1 MSTQSS
7 RRNFL
12 KVSAATGGGFL
23 LGFSILTSCEQKPA
37 VAMMAPELVM
47 PDKFAEFSGFIKIA
61 ENGVVTI
68 MSPNPE
74 IGQNVKTSMPMLI
87 AEELDADWS
96 QVIVEQGKLDTEIFT
111 RQIAGG
117 SQSIRHGWVPLRT
130 TGATARAMLLA
141 AAAQKLEVDV
151 ADLRT
156 EKGMVY
162 GPGDKAVSYG
172 EVAALAA
179 TLAVPEEVE
188 LKDPKDFKIIGKG
201 KKNVDARK
209 IVTGKPLFG
218 IDVQREGML
227 HAGII
232 HPPAFGMELAS
243 FNADAA
249 LAMPGIVDVVEIDC
263 APEGKEL
270 QWSDGPTDRRQIAV
284 VGKSTWQ
291 VMQAKKAVKAEWKRV
306 SPAESSDGHRSK
318 MASLLETGKVK
329 EARRDGNPEAA
340 FKNAAKIVEATYS
353 APFLPHNTME
363 PMNFFAHVTDNRADL
378 HGPVQTP
385 EFLEKSIASIL
396 DMDPANIEVGM
407 TRMGGGFG
415 RRLYG
420 GFGVEAALISK
431 AVNAPVKLVY
441 TREDDM
447 TQGTYRPDYL
457 VTYRA
462 GLDADGNLVA
472 FHVRGTGSGGSPVF
486 ANRFPAGTVDN
497 YLAENIS
504 LDSNIT
510 TGAWRAPRSNFI
522 AGAEQAFLDEVAE
535 AAGKDPIEFRLELF
549 DRAIKDPVGEK
560 NDYDAERY
568 AGVIK
573 LARDKSGWTKAPSPS
588 GRAGGGGTHRGFAAY
603 YCHNSYVAQVLD
615 LTLEGDKPKV
625 GRVCCAVDCGIVV
638 NPEGALNQ
646 IEGGIIDGIGH
657 ALYGQLT
664 FKDGK
669 PEQENFNTYRLI
681 RHPEAPSS
689 IDVHFVD
696 NGIAPTGL
704 GEPSLPP
711 VVGALANALSSAK
724 GERVYD
730 QPFVSTLR
738 G

>member
-1 MSTQSS
+1 MTTNTN

-12 KVSAATGGGFL
+12 KVSAAAGGGFL
-23 LGFSILTSCEQKPA
+23 LGFSILTSCEQKA
-37 VAMMAPELVM
+37 VATMAPELVM
-47 PDKFAEFSGFIKIA
+47 PEKFAEFSGFIKIG
-61 ENGVVTI
+61 ENGIVTI
-68 MSPNPE
+68 MNPNPE

-87 AEELDADWS
+87 AEELDVDWNN
-96 QVIVEQGKLDTEIFT
+96 VIVEQGKLDTENFT

-117 SQSIRHGWVPLRT
+117 SQSIRHGWEPLRT

-156 EKGMVY
+156 ENGMIY
-162 GPGDKAVSYG
+162 GPEDKKIGYG
-172 EVAALAA
+172 EVAELA
-179 TLAVPEEVE
+179 TTMAVPEEVK
-188 LKDPKDFKIIGKG
+188 LKDPKDFKIIGKST
-201 KKNVDARK
+201 KNVDARK

-232 HPPAFGMELAS
+232 HPPAFGMELVS
-243 FNADAA
+243 FNADVARD
-249 LAMPGIVDVVEIDC
+249 MPGIVDVIEIDC
-263 APEGKEL
+263 APEGKEM
-270 QWSDGPTDRRQIAV
+270 QWSDGPTVRKQIAV

-306 SPAESSDGHRSK
+306 TPAESSIGHRSK
-318 MASLLETGKVK
+318 MASLLETGKVE

-340 FKNAAKIVEATYS
+340 FKDAAKIVESTFS
-353 APFLPHNTME
+353 APFLAHNTME
-363 PMNFFAHVTDNRADL
+363 PMNFFAHVTDEKADL

-385 EFLEKSIASIL
+385 EFLEKSIATL
-396 DMDPANIEVGM
+396 FDMDPANIEVGM

-420 GFGVEAALISK
+420 SFAVEAALISK
-431 AVNAPVKLVY
+431 AVKAPVKLTY

-462 GLDADGNLVA
+462 GLDADGKLIA
-472 FHVRGTGSGGSPVF
+472 FHVRGTGTSGSPIF

-504 LDSNIT
+504 LNSNIS

-522 AGAEQAFLDEVAE
+522 AGAEQAFLDEVAA
-535 AAGKDPIEFRLELF
+535 AAGKDPIDFRLELF
-549 DRAIKDPVGEK
+549 DRAIENPVGEN

-568 AGVIK
+568 AGVVK
-573 LARDKSGWTKAPSPS
+573 LAREKSGWNLGDNGS
-588 GRAGGGGTHRGFAAY
+588 HRGFAAY

-615 LTLEGDKPKV
+615 LTLDGGKPNV
-625 GRVCCAVDCGIVV
+625 SRVCCAVDCGIVV
-638 NPEGALNQ
+638 NPEGAINQ
-646 IEGGIIDGIGH
+646 IEGGIVDGIGH
-657 ALYGQLT
+657 ALYGELT
-664 FKDGK
+664 FTDGK
-669 PEQENFNTYRLI
+669 PDQENFNTYRLI
-681 RHPEAPSS
+681 RHPEAPTA

-696 NGIAPTGL
+696 NGIKPTGL

-711 VVGALANALSSAK
+711 VIGALANALSAAK

-730 QPFVSTLR
+730 QPFLGPLR

>member
-1 MSTQSS
+1 MTTNTN

-23 LGFSILTSCEQKPA
+23 LGFSILTSCEQKA
-37 VAMMAPELVM
+37 VAIMAPELVM
-47 PDKFAEFSGFIKIA
+47 PEKFTEFSGFIKIG

-74 IGQNVKTSMPMLI
+74 IGQNVKTSMPMII
-87 AEELDADWS
+87 AEELDVDWNN
-96 QVIVEQGKLDTEIFT
+96 VIVEQGKLDAENFT

-117 SQSIRHGWVPLRT
+117 SQSIRQGWTPLRT

-141 AAAQKLEVDV
+141 AAAQKLAVDV
-151 ADLRT
+151 AELRT
-156 EKGMVY
+156 ENGMIY
-162 GPGDKAVSYG
+162 GPGEKKIGYG

-179 TLAVPEEVE
+179 TMPVPEEVE
-188 LKDPKDFKIIGKG
+188 LKDPKDFKIIGQG

-209 IVTGKPLFG
+209 IATGKPLFG

-243 FNADAA
+243 FSADAA
-249 LAMPGIVDVVEIDC
+249 LAMPGIVDVFEIDC
-263 APEGKEL
+263 APEGKEM
-270 QWSDGPTDRRQIAV
+270 QWSDGPTVRKQIAV
-284 VGKSTWQ
+284 VGNSTWQ

-306 SPAESSDGHRSK
+306 TPAESSDGHRSK
-318 MASLLETGKVK
+318 MASLLETGKVE
-329 EARRDGNPEAA
+329 EARRDGNPEQAFEGAA
-340 FKNAAKIVEATYS
+340 TIIESTYF

-363 PMNFFAHVTDNRADL
+363 PMNFFAHVTDEKAEL

-385 EFLEKSIASIL
+385 EFLEKSIATLL
-396 DMDPANIEVGM
+396 DMDPANIDVGM

-420 GFGVEAALISK
+420 SFAVEAALISK
-431 AVNAPVKLVY
+431 AVKAPVKLTY

-462 GLDADGNLVA
+462 GLDADGKLVA
-472 FHVRGTGSGGSPVF
+472 FHVRGTGTSGSPVF
-486 ANRFPAGTVDN
+486 ANRFPAGSVDN

-522 AGAEQAFLDEVAE
+522 AGAEQAFLDEVAT
-535 AAGKDPIEFRLELF
+535 AAGKDPIDFRLELF
-549 DRAIKDPVGEK
+549 DRAIANPVGEN

-573 LARDKSGWTKAPSPS
+573 LAREKSGWNLGDNGSY
-588 GRAGGGGTHRGFAAY
+588 RGFAAY

-615 LTLEGDKPKV
+615 LTLDGDKPKV

-638 NPEGALNQ
+638 NPEGAINQ
-646 IEGGIIDGIGH
+646 IEGGIVDGIGH

-664 FKDGK
+664 FTDGK
-669 PEQENFNTYRLI
+669 PDQENFNTYRLI
-681 RHPEAPSS
+681 RHSEAPTE

-711 VVGALANALSSAK
+711 IIGALANALSIAK

-730 QPFVSTLR
+730 QPFLGPLR

>member
-1 MSTQSS
+1 MQSS

-12 KVSAATGGGFL
+12 KVSAATGGGFM

-37 VAMMAPELVM
+37 VALMAPELVM
-47 PDKFAEFSGFIKIA
+47 PEKFAEFSGFIKIA

-87 AEELDADWS
+87 AEELDVDWDK
-96 QVIVEQGKLDTEIFT
+96 VIVEQGKLDTDIFT

-117 SQSIRHGWVPLRT
+117 SQSIRHGWMPLRT

-156 EKGMVY
+156 EKGMIY
-162 GPGDKAVSYG
+162 GPEDKAISYG
-172 EVAALAA
+172 EVAELAA
-179 TLAVPEEVE
+179 TLDVPEEVK
-188 LKDPKDFKIIGKG
+188 LKDPRDFKIIGQG

-249 LAMPGIVDVVEIDC
+249 LAMPGIVDVIELDC

-270 QWSDGPTDRRQIAV
+270 QWSDSGTVRKSIAV

-291 VMQAKKAVKAEWKRV
+291 VMQAKKAVKAEWNRV

-340 FKNAAKIVEATYS
+340 FKNAAKIVESTYS

-363 PMNFFAHVTDNRADL
+363 PMNFFAHVTDDRADL
-378 HGPVQTP
+378 HGPIQTP

-462 GLDADGNLVA
+462 GLDEDGKLIA
-472 FHVRGTGSGGSPVF
+472 FHVRGTGTSGSPVF

-522 AGAEQAFLDEVAE
+522 AGAEQAFLDEVAA
-535 AAGKDPIEFRLELF
+535 AAGKDPIDFRLELF
-549 DRAIKDPVGEK
+549 DRAIEKPVGEK

-573 LARDKSGWTKAPSPS
+573 LARDKSDWKGTKNNDGS
-588 GRAGGGGTHRGFAAY
+588 HRGFAAY

-615 LTLEGDKPKV
+615 LTLEGGKPKV

-646 IEGGIIDGIGH
+646 IEGGIVDGIGH

-696 NGIAPTGL
+696 NGLAPTGL

-711 VVGALANALSSAK
+711 VIGALANALSSAK

-730 QPFVSTLR
+730 QPFVQRLR

>member
-1 MSTQSS
+1 MTTNTN

-23 LGFSILTSCEQKPA
+23 LGFSILTSCEQKA
-37 VAMMAPELVM
+37 VAIMAPELVM
-47 PDKFAEFSGFIKIA
+47 PEKFTEFSGFIKIG

-74 IGQNVKTSMPMLI
+74 IGQNVKTSMPMII
-87 AEELDADWS
+87 AEELDVDWNN
-96 QVIVEQGKLDTEIFT
+96 VIVEQGKLDAENFT

-117 SQSIRHGWVPLRT
+117 SQSIRQGWTPLRT

-141 AAAQKLEVDV
+141 AAAQKLAVDV
-151 ADLRT
+151 AELRT
-156 EKGMVY
+156 ENGMIY
-162 GPGDKAVSYG
+162 GPGEKKIGYG

-179 TLAVPEEVE
+179 TMPVPEEVE
-188 LKDPKDFKIIGKG
+188 LKDPKDFKIIGQG

-209 IVTGKPLFG
+209 IATGKPLFG

-243 FNADAA
+243 FSADAA
-249 LAMPGIVDVVEIDC
+249 LAMPGIVDVFEIDC
-263 APEGKEL
+263 APEGKEM
-270 QWSDGPTDRRQIAV
+270 QWSDGPTVRKQIAV
-284 VGKSTWQ
+284 VGNSTWQ

-306 SPAESSDGHRSK
+306 TPAESSDGHRSK
-318 MASLLETGKVK
+318 MASLLETGKVE
-329 EARRDGNPEAA
+329 EARRDGNPEQAFEGAA
-340 FKNAAKIVEATYS
+340 TIIESTYF

-363 PMNFFAHVTDNRADL
+363 PMNFFAHVTDEKAEL

-385 EFLEKSIASIL
+385 EFLEKSIATLL
-396 DMDPANIEVGM
+396 DMDPANIDVGM

-420 GFGVEAALISK
+420 SFAVEAALISK
-431 AVNAPVKLVY
+431 AVKAPVKLTY

-462 GLDADGNLVA
+462 GLDADGKLVA
-472 FHVRGTGSGGSPVF
+472 FHVRGTGTSGSPVF
-486 ANRFPAGTVDN
+486 ANRFPAGSVDN

-510 TGAWRAPRSNFI
+510 TGAWRAPRYNFI
-522 AGAEQAFLDEVAE
+522 AGAEQAFLDEVAT
-535 AAGKDPIEFRLELF
+535 AAGKDPIDFRLELF
-549 DRAIKDPVGEK
+549 DRAIANPVGEN

-573 LARDKSGWTKAPSPS
+573 LAREKSGWNLGDNGS
-588 GRAGGGGTHRGFAAY
+588 HRGFAAY

-615 LTLEGDKPKV
+615 LTLDGDKPKV

-638 NPEGALNQ
+638 NPEGAINQ
-646 IEGGIIDGIGH
+646 IEGGIVDGIGH

-664 FKDGK
+664 FTDGK
-669 PEQENFNTYRLI
+669 PDQENFNTYRLI
-681 RHPEAPSS
+681 RHSEAPTE

-711 VVGALANALSSAK
+711 IIGALANALSIAK

-730 QPFVSTLR
+730 QPFLGPLR